1 MSQGIFLFN
10 HTLRYNLLYGL
21 DERVNDDRIKE
32 VLTSAHAWDF
42 IEEMPEGLD
51 TQLGDK
57 GVRLSGGQ
65 QQRISLARALLKDT
79 KILILDE
86 ATSALDVEAEYKIRK
101 NIDTM
106 MEGRT
111 VLAIAHRYPP

>member
-1 MSQGIFLFN
+1 M
-10 HTLRYNLLYGL
+10 
-21 DERVNDDRIKE
+21 
-32 VLTSAHAWDF
+32 
-42 IEEMPEGLD
+42 
-51 TQLGDK
+51 
-57 GVRLSGGQ
+57 
-65 QQRISLARALLKDT
+65 ARALLKDT

-111 VLAIAHRYPP
+111 VLAIARPLSTVTQMDRIILLSHGKIAEEGTHQELLANKGRYADLCSYQFRK